1 LYALLY
7 IQWISYTDYR
17 KYFTGKV
24 GNVPIK
30 PLTLLEHISFWSFKV
45 LHLLIFI
52 VMPILFVGFV
62 PFLVGFLIYSSFTG
76 ILLAVVFQLAHVVE
90 ETSFLQAPP
99 APDTLNLEDEFMVHQ
114 LRTTANFATRSKLL
128 RWWLG
133 GLNYQ
138 VEHHLFP
145 NISHVHYPAISG
157 IVKQVCLEFKMPY
170 HEHRYFVGA
179 LWSHMKHLRSLGMA

>member
-1 LYALLY
+1 
-7 IQWISYTDYR
+7 
-17 KYFTGKV
+17 
-24 GNVPIK
+24 
-30 PLTLLEHISFWSFKV
+30 
-45 LHLLIFI
+45 
-52 VMPILFVGFV
+52 
-62 PFLVGFLIYSSFTG
+62 
-76 ILLAVVFQLAHVVE
+76 
-90 ETSFLQAPP
+90 
-99 APDTLNLEDEFMVHQ
+99 
-114 LRTTANFATRSKLL
+114 
-128 RWWLG
+128 LG